1 MKIGTSF
8 SMCLNSIAKGDVA
21 LEDVAFIITSTA
33 YRSREEMLNNMRLV
47 MLGKNVETHM
57 ANAAALWDSGRIY
70 QPSARPM
77 NRRAIGLW
85 VNAPPLFEEESKAA

>member
-8 SMCLNSIAKGDVA
+8 SMCLRSLTKGDVA

-33 YRSREEMLNNMRLV
+33 YRDRDDMLRNMRLV
-47 MLGKNVETHM
+47 MAGKYVDTHM
-57 ANAAALWDSGRIY
+57 AYAAALWDSGRIY

-77 NRRAIGLW
+77 NRRAVDIW
-85 VNAPPLFEEESKAA
+85 IEAPAFFEESMAA